1 MYRCLGT
8 PADGIPA
15 AGPPGGTPGA
25 LGRHGIMEHPVTFA
39 KEFAKL
45 VRLVDERVDIPAQ
58 KAALR
63 RCLAVLNSG
72 AADLSADGDI
82 LFAGR
87 SIVPPDADATALAL
101 RISSQSV
108 ATIAFELGAAPSDI
122 LATARWLVSP
132 ADSPLI
138 AGMRTVRVDPRTDSD
153 ARGPM
158 PSESAPTPLTL
169 EQGAAPRRKSGLV
182 KAVEALTNP
191 RRKSRA
197 IEATTPTAPRR
208 KSLAIAIPET
218 TPTERPRSGAF
229 VRPPGPM
236 PRRKSGISG
245 TFPAFPGGRPGFGE
259 AEQGPRTRATELLEL
274 LDRAGGSPEI
284 IRVIDELVVTT
295 EQAVRSDDRE
305 LVAEAMVGLL
315 ARQGDPRGGAVVA
328 QSEAAFKRLAT
339 PASLRAI
346 VQAAALPEARREGIQ
361 AVLAQAREAGAAA
374 LIVEVTIARTL
385 AERRRYFEMLLKLP
399 AAVGVLAKMLTS
411 HQWYVVRNAA
421 ELLGQLHAAEA
432 EAALVGALQHQDERV
447 RRVVAQALTR
457 LGTPGAVAA
466 LRGALVDPSPLVRVQ
481 AAGGL
486 ARRKGAR
493 SATTLTRALE
503 NEGNPEVQLAVIAAL
518 GRLGTPDAVSRLI
531 GAAEPD
537 GRLFKKKPVV
547 FRVAAVHALG
557 EIRTPAARAVLQS
570 LAADKEREVREAVLR
585 VVMHASKGELVDQ
598 S

>member
-1 MYRCLGT
+1 
-8 PADGIPA
+8 
-15 AGPPGGTPGA
+15 
-25 LGRHGIMEHPVTFA
+25 MEHPITFA

-45 VRLVDERVDIPAQ
+45 VRLVDERIDIPAQ

-72 AADLSADGDI
+72 GADLSADGDI

-87 SIVPPDADATALAL
+87 SIVPPDAEATALAL

-108 ATIAFELGAAPSDI
+108 AAIAFERGAAPSDI

-132 ADSPLI
+132 ADSTPLI
-138 AGMRTVRVDPRTDSD
+138 AGMRTVRVDPRTDPAGQGLMTPES
-153 ARGPM
+153 GP
-158 PSESAPTPLTL
+158 PPLTL
-169 EQGAAPRRKSGLV
+169 EQGTAPRRKSGLV
-182 KAVEALTNP
+182 KAVEALTGP

-197 IEATTPTAPRR
+197 MDAVTPTGPRR
-208 KSLAIAIPET
+208 KSLAIPIPET
-218 TPTERPRSGAF
+218 TPSGRRRSGAF
-229 VRPPGPM
+229 DRPPGPM

-245 TFPAFPGGRPGFGE
+245 TFPAIGGGRPGSGE

-284 IRVIDELVVTT
+284 TRVVDELVVTA

-328 QSEAAFKRLAT
+328 QSEAALKRLTT

-346 VQAAALPEARREGIQ
+346 VQAAALPGARLEGIQ
-361 AVLAQAREAGAAA
+361 AVLAHAGDAGARAVIA
-374 LIVEVTIARTL
+374 EVTMARTL
-385 AERRRYFEMLLKLP
+385 GERRRYFEMLLKLP
-399 AAVGVLAKMLTS
+399 AAIGVLAKMLAS
-411 HQWYVVRNAA
+411 PHWHVVRNAA
-421 ELLGQLHAAEA
+421 DLLGQLHAAEA

-457 LGTPGAVAA
+457 LGTPGAVVA

-493 SATTLTRALE
+493 SANTLTRALE
-503 NEGNPEVQLAVIAAL
+503 TEGDPEVQLAVIAAL
-518 GRLGTPDAVSRLI
+518 GRLGTPDAVNRLI

-585 VVMHASKGELVDQ
+585 VVMHASKGESLDQ
-598 S
+598 P